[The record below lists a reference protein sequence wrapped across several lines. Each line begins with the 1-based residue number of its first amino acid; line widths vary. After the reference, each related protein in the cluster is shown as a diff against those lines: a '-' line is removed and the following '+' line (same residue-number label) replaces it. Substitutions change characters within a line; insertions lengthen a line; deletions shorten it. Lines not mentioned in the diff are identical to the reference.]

1 MPLLIVDLKPD
12 YFPGTDFQFIDSFLV
27 HQRDQRDTYFWQD
40 SVRAEDNFIT
50 GAKVAEWPELD
61 RGSYLLV
68 TRLVDDHGRAVDQ
81 RRMIVDLRENLA
93 VLVLMSRG

>member
-1 MPLLIVDLKPD
+1 
-12 YFPGTDFQFIDSFLV
+12 
-27 HQRDQRDTYFWQD
+27 
-40 SVRAEDNFIT
+40 VRAEYNYIT
-50 GAKVAEWPELD
+50 GARVAEWPELD
-61 RGSYLLV
+61 HGSYLLV